1 MIEFVGYLETP
12 LSPDVVFALLADM
25 AQLDRWNPN
34 VTASRRSSGEQFG
47 LGSTYVSTIQR
58 GPVRMTARSELTAV
72 EPGRSVTYQ
81 GTIAGFWSIDSL
93 AFEPN
98 GDGTRVVFRNESQPP
113 RWLRF
118 LSPLFNAAFQ
128 PQAHRAVD
136 GARRYLEASPH
147 DR

>member
-12 LSPDVVFALLADM
+12 LSPDEVFALLGDM

-34 VTASRRSSGEQFG
+34 VTDSRRSSGAQFAV
-47 LGSTYVSTIQR
+47 GSTYVSTIQR
-58 GPVRMTARSELTAV
+58 GPVQMTARSELTAV

-81 GTIAGFWSIDSL
+81 GSIAGFWSIDSL

-98 GDGTRVVFRNESQPP
+98 GDGTRVVFRNESHPP

-118 LSPLFNAAFQ
+118 LSPVLNAAFR
-128 PQAHRAVD
+128 PQARRAIE
-136 GARRYLEASPH
+136 GARRYLESSPQSG
-147 DR
+147 